1 MTFTVP
7 IAPSG
12 NKMWRHNK
20 KTGITYKTLECKNY
34 QKEIGYKA
42 KIEASRQGW
51 QRTEGEKVVMEFMYY
66 WPDNRNRDTG
76 NQKKVILDGLEGVL
90 YDNDRWVLERD
101 LDWHIDRGNPRIEIK
116 ILKYQEVEQ

>member
-1 MTFTVP
+1 MNLTIP
-7 IAPSG
+7 IAPSA

-20 KTGITYKTLECKNY
+20 KNGITYKTLECKNY
-34 QKEIGYKA
+34 QKEIGYHA
-42 KIEASRQGW
+42 KVEAVKQGW
-51 QRTEGEKVVMEFMYY
+51 KMTQGEKVIMRFWFF

-101 LDWHIDRGNPRIEIK
+101 QDWYIDRANPRIEIEIIK
-116 ILKYQEVEQ
+116 FEEDT